1 MTALIARG
9 ALGDFAYLFFDAAGK
24 IVPGPESAPQS
35 IIPAPRLRALAQRD
49 DARLMLVAGGEEK
62 LAAMR
67 QTLRLGLANM
77 VITDTETA
85 ERLLEERQ

>member
-1 MTALIARG
+1 
-9 ALGDFAYLFFDAAGK
+9 
-24 IVPGPESAPQS
+24 
-35 IIPAPRLRALAQRD
+35 
-49 DARLMLVAGGEEK
+49 MLVAGGEEK